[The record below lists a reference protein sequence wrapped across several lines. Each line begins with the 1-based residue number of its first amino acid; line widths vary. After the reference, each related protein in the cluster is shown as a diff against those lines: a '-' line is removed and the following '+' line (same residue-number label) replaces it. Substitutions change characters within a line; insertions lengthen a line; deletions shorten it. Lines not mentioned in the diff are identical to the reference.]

1 MLNIFVVL
9 IISYIVSLVLTAVV
23 AIILNTFYKTEID
36 FYRMMQISNAGLGVS
51 IMLSFMASMVILQL
65 NVNAEE
71 KTIYLFIVFIIGY
84 LLTIFSSLLSHLYFK
99 IKALNIENK

>member
-9 IISYIVSLVLTAVV
+9 IISYIISFILTAVV
-23 AIILNTFYKTEID
+23 AIILNTFYKTEIG
-36 FYRMMQISNAGLGVS
+36 FYKMVQISNAGLGVS
-51 IMLSFMASMVILQL
+51 IMLSFLASMVILQL

-84 LLTIFSSLLSHLYFK
+84 LLTVLSALFSHLY
-99 IKALNIENK
+99 ITCSSRR